1 MRIHHFTVPAQDP
14 TRVARVLAE
23 ILGARVV
30 PLPHPV
36 GTLLV
41 YADDSDGTA
50 IEVWPAA
57 ARAGLGDRELS
68 LTELPLPDAWPHHAY
83 ITSEACDADGILAVF
98 ARERWH
104 AEAVHNGP
112 PRGEF
117 GLVRGW
123 LENQVVIEIGGSEM
137 RAQYERFFR
146 DVVAGSSP
154 ARAEE
159 QKLQAEAHAV

>member
-1 MRIHHFTVPAQDP
+1 MRIHHFTVPAFDP
-14 TRVARVLAE
+14 PRVARALAE

-57 ARAGLGDRELS
+57 TRAGVGDRELS
-68 LTELPLPDAWPHHAY
+68 LTDLPLPDAWPHHAY
-83 ITSEACDADGILAVF
+83 ITSDACDAAGILAVF
-98 ARERWH
+98 AREGWK

-112 PRGEF
+112 PHAGF

-123 LENQVVIEIGGSEM
+123 LENQVVIEIGGSDM
-137 RAQYERFFR
+137 RAEYERFFR
-146 DVVAGSSP
+146 ELVARSANDRGG
-154 ARAEE
+154 E
-159 QKLQAEAHAV
+159 QRQQAAQ